1 MKLSFYVQSARI
13 RRHFT
18 TKSGP
23 AFAKPRA
30 MHKPLDL
37 HHVLAPTSV
46 LSSVEWAAVQTL
58 LLALECRD
66 AETYYHSIRVANLA
80 TKSCQ
85 TLGLDQRALEEVLIA
100 GLLHDIGKIGLPD
113 SVLQKA
119 GRLSKSERG
128 LIALHPEL
136 SANILTP
143 LPKFDRVRDVI
154 LQHHERFD
162 GTGYPEG
169 RRGDEIIIESRVLAI
184 SDAFDALCTE
194 RPYRSPLTPEEAI
207 GWIESEVSRQ
217 FCPVAFQAI
226 HLVLETQEPFASQ
239 VKGLQ
244 ATGFDSVSSHK
255 FSPDYLMNL
264 LTNT

>member
-1 MKLSFYVQSARI
+1 MQSARI

-23 AFAKPRA
+23 AFAKSKA

-37 HHVLAPTSV
+37 HLSFAPISV

-80 TKSCQ
+80 ARSCQ
-85 TLGLDQRALEEVLIA
+85 SLGLEQKSQEEVLVA

-128 LIALHPEL
+128 LIAMHPEL

-143 LPKFDRVRDVI
+143 LPKFDRVRDII

-194 RPYRSPLTPEEAI
+194 RPYRDPLTAEEAI
-207 GWIESEVSRQ
+207 GWIESEVGRQ
-217 FCPVAFQAI
+217 FCPISFQAFHQVI
-226 HLVLETQEPFASQ
+226 ETQPAAIQPIERHP
-239 VKGLQ
+239 
-244 ATGFDSVSSHK
+244 ATGFDSISTQK
-255 FSPDYLMNL
+255 FSPDHLMSL
-264 LTNT
+264 LTTF